1 MGRQLN
7 KYVASQL
14 EQKAIPR
21 IKRPKAAQILV
32 STKDLSQK
40 VMHQTW
46 FQLSHLDSFYDSIN
60 QTNLQEK

>member
-32 STKDLSQK
+32 VLKGLKFAPKNHTKIPK
-40 VMHQTW
+40 GG
-46 FQLSHLDSFYDSIN
+46 
-60 QTNLQEK
+60 

>member
-21 IKRPKAAQILV
+21 IKRPKATQILV
-32 STKDLSQK
+32 IRK
-40 VMHQTW
+40 
-46 FQLSHLDSFYDSIN
+46 QLYKLQVLEGSF
-60 QTNLQEK
+60 K